1 MPGNSVAFTKKKKKK
16 SCHNYSWASGK
27 NKQTNKQ
34 TNIPTTRR
42 KGKKNALVAKS
53 QFGTTAKLL
62 ILDALPFAAVVQQ
75 LLEQVWGL
83 P

>member
-1 MPGNSVAFTKKKKKK
+1 MPGDSVAFTIKKKKKL
-16 SCHNYSWASGK
+16 SSFQLGLRE
-27 NKQTNKQ
+27 KQTNKQ
-34 TNIPTTRR
+34 TSQQQGE
-42 KGKKNALVAKS
+42 KAKKSALVAKS

-75 LLEQVWGL
+75 LLKQVWGL